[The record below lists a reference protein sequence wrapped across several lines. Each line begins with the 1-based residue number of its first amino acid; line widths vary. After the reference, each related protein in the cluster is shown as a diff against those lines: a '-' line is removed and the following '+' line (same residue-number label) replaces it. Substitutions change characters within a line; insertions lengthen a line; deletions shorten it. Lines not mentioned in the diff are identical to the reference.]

1 MAKFKKESNES
12 YTHIIT
18 EIHSELEKQDF
29 DKVLNIVR
37 NIGSNPEL
45 DDISQTF
52 LLTYHYNF
60 KSRFFEKSDFNYCL
74 KFSDILN
81 KRVS

>member
-1 MAKFKKESNES
+1 MAKERHSSNES
-12 YTHIIT
+12 YTQIIT
-18 EIHSELEKQDF
+18 EIHSALEKQDF
-29 DKVLNIVR
+29 DKVLDIVN

-60 KSRFFEKSDFNYCL
+60 KTRFFEKSDFNYCL

-81 KRVS
+81 KRVM